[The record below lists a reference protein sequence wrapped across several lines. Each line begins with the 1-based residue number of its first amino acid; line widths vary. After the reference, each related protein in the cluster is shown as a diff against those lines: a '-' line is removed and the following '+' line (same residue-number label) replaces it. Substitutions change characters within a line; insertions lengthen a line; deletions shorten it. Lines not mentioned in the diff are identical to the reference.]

1 MKNFLSRKICL
12 TLVIIQKIQSFL
24 VDKMKDKF
32 GGVIANEFAGLK
44 SKMYSITKVD
54 AKEFNIAKGVS
65 IAAEF
70 NKFEDVLFNK
80 KVIRHKMRRIQSKKH
95 KSGTYEIAKIPFS
108 YFDNKRYMLDVGIS
122 TLSYFYKK

>member
-108 YFDNKRYMLDVGIS
+108 YFDNKRYMFDVGIY

>member
-1 MKNFLSRKICL
+1 
-12 TLVIIQKIQSFL
+12 
-24 VDKMKDKF
+24 MKDKF